1 MKQIICERILNVET
15 NASIRL
21 ELNNNYT
28 TRKPI
33 IESNLDVT
41 SISLDEIPKH
51 IESIDI
57 LMGSIRYIT
66 IRKSDLCA
74 NKNIIRDF
82 PLLMSRSECIVTEL
96 VFNFNKTMDYEYEEY
111 DYMNTECEYFEE
123 YKVWNN
129 KIKLGTET
137 KRVEIKLPNIEIIT
151 NENENEDEIRV
162 SFWQDVQLNVEYHDD
177 KCIKRYVKH
186 HKLRPYNNDTLL
198 SIAEIKTMIEQGVTF
213 KIQNYAIYKDG
224 VVTKMYRSF

>member
-1 MKQIICERILNVET
+1 
-15 NASIRL
+15 
-21 ELNNNYT
+21 
-28 TRKPI
+28 
-33 IESNLDVT
+33 
-41 SISLDEIPKH
+41 
-51 IESIDI
+51 
-57 LMGSIRYIT
+57 
-66 IRKSDLCA
+66 
-74 NKNIIRDF
+74 
-82 PLLMSRSECIVTEL
+82 
-96 VFNFNKTMDYEYEEY
+96 MDYEYEEY